1 MYDRT
6 GGPVRSGPVFA
17 LPDRTGPDLLLPD
30 RTELR
35 GCETVTHYKIHI
47 LYKFFRPKKSIFLK
61 KMVQFSVN
69 FSNFGA
75 NFFHTFFSR
84 PKRPKNEQIADAE
97 PFCQRF
103 VINYSN
109 KFIIVPVSSRGL
121 KMGSFNSF

>member
-1 MYDRT
+1 MRA
-6 GGPVRSGPVFA
+6 G
-17 LPDRTGPDLLLPD
+17 PDRKSRKNPRGFEVVGSLLI
-30 RTELR
+30 T
-35 GCETVTHYKIHI
+35 
-47 LYKFFRPKKSIFLK
+47 KSIFYTNFSAKKVFFLK